1 MRVNVNMIK
10 FAPMQFFK
18 LNFKA
23 VPQSLE
29 FYIKQNR
36 IKAGEVL
43 REVRNCMFDSQY
55 EIHSMI
61 AIESKRIKEINRHR
75 KQAQSFQSKA
85 IKEEQMSDQFV
96 SEMSQFQILL
106 NMLYERSVRTCFE
119 QSVQSFIDS
128 LRDITHFIS
137 DSIQKDIS
145 TIEITEA
152 DVLHLATDPVL
163 AKRMEKKFSLKLS
176 VTFNKET
183 EEVGLDPPVMQ
194 FLKEIENLILH
205 D

>member
-1 MRVNVNMIK
+1 
-10 FAPMQFFK
+10 
-18 LNFKA
+18 
-23 VPQSLE
+23 
-29 FYIKQNR
+29 
-36 IKAGEVL
+36 
-43 REVRNCMFDSQY
+43 
-55 EIHSMI
+55 
-61 AIESKRIKEINRHR
+61 
-75 KQAQSFQSKA
+75 
-85 IKEEQMSDQFV
+85 
-96 SEMSQFQILL
+96 
-106 NMLYERSVRTCFE
+106 MLYERSVRTCFE
-119 QSVQSFIDS
+119 QSVQSFIDA

-163 AKRMEKKFSLKLS
+163 AKRMEKKFSLKIS

-183 EEVGLDPPVMQ
+183 EEVSLDPPVMQ